1 MKKRLLLLASCWF
14 LSAGVWSQEVIS
26 SQGDSYTNS
35 SGSLDFTIGEA
46 VTFTGSDGTNDLT
59 QGFHQS
65 NWSFVGV
72 DDQLPEIII
81 SVFPNP
87 MEETLV
93 ISTEEFDNVNYKMID
108 ASGRIVRE
116 NKLTET
122 NTNIS
127 VGELSPGNYQIVL
140 FENERQTKTF
150 KLIKNQ

>member
-14 LSAGVWSQEVIS
+14 LITGVWSQEVIS

-122 NTNIS
+122 NTKIS

>member
-14 LSAGVWSQEVIS
+14 LITGVWSQEVIS

-35 SGSLDFTIGEA
+35 SGSLDFTIGES